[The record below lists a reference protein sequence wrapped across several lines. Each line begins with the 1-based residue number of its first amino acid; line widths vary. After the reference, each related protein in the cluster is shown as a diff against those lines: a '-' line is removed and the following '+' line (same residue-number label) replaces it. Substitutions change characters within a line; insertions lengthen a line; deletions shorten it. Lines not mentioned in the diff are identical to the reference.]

1 MKVRLVLGLVVAGT
15 LAAGA
20 LSSPA
25 SAVDV
30 ESDRR
35 QICIVTSDDPQHRDA
50 DAICL
55 TW

>member
-1 MKVRLVLGLVVAGT
+1 MKVRLVLGLVIAGT

-20 LSSPA
+20 LGSPA
-25 SAVDV
+25 SAVGV

-35 QICIVTSDDPQHRDA
+35 QLCVVTSDDPQHRST
-50 DAICL
+50 DAICI